1 MIVQIKWNGEN
12 KDLRKSGVFD
22 QYLFI
27 SNTVQDTSILTMEDK
42 QELICVLSN
51 GLEWSVTFSRS
62 RYYSS
67 SNNSK
72 MV

>member
-51 GLEWSVTFSRS
+51 GLE
-62 RYYSS
+62 
-67 SNNSK
+67 
-72 MV
+72 